1 MNYRIIDDLALGS
14 EELEK
19 RILALPEWR
28 RILARAFKKEQGR
41 KECTLAYHLLCQM
54 LREDYGI
61 TTPPVFDYGEHHKPF
76 LKDYPDIHF
85 NLSHTKKAIACIVS
99 DSPCGIDVE
108 SLGRYNDQV
117 ARYCMCD
124 EEMEQIN
131 ASPDKDVAFISLWTK
146 KEALLKLTGE
156 GITDDLKTVLF
167 SSRMEG
173 VTLKTIINEEKGYC
187 VSIAIK

>member
-1 MNYRIIDDLALGS
+1 MKYRILDNLALGS
-14 EELEK
+14 DELEE

-28 RILARAFKKEQGR
+28 RILARAFKKEQGK
-41 KECTLAYHLLCQM
+41 KECTMAYQLLCQM

-61 TTPPVFDYGEHHKPF
+61 TAPPAFAYGEHKKPY
-76 LKDYPDIHF
+76 LIDYPYIHF

-99 DSPCGIDVE
+99 DKPCGIDVE
-108 SLGRYNDQV
+108 SLGRYNERI

-131 ASPDKDVAFISLWTK
+131 ASHDKDVAFISLWTK

-156 GITDDLKTVLF
+156 GITDDLKTGLF
-167 SSRMEG
+167 SPRMEG
-173 VTLKTIINEEKGYC
+173 VTLETFVNEEKGYC
-187 VSIAIK
+187 VSIAVK